1 MSLERLVFIL
11 RRVVME
17 KDEKLSMIRHSMA
30 HVMAEA
36 VLEMFPDAQIAIGPS
51 IENGFY
57 YDFELPRQLTEND
70 LEEITA
76 RMKSIIKAGKS
87 FVRKEV
93 TRQEARQLFAG
104 QKYKLE
110 LLDAIPE
117 GESVTIYNQGA
128 FTDLCRGPHVESTK
142 QLNPEAFKLL
152 SIAGAYWRGNEKN
165 AMLTRIYGTAW
176 TNPKDLKAYL
186 EHLAD
191 VERRDHRKLGKEL
204 DLFSLHEEAGP
215 GLVYWHPRGA
225 RIRQA
230 IEQFWR
236 EEHYKNGYEMVY
248 TPHVGKSWLW
258 ETSGHLGFYKDSM
271 YPPMEM
277 DKADYY
283 VKPMNCPFHI
293 MIYNNSLRSYR
304 DLPCRWAELGTVY
317 RYEKAGALH
326 GLMRVRGFT
335 QDDAHLFCTPE
346 QMDDEIEEVLR
357 FSIHM
362 LKSFGFEDFHAYIST
377 RPEKSVG
384 DPALWDSATESLK
397 KAVEKAGLKYD
408 IDEGGGAFY
417 GPKIDLKIKDAIGRE
432 WQLSTVQFDF
442 NLPERFKMTFVD
454 KDGSQKRPLMIHRAL
469 LGSIERFF
477 GVLLENYAGA
487 FPPWLSP
494 DQIAVI
500 PVGEMAFDYARE
512 LEARF
517 RKKGFRAYA
526 DLSGERM
533 NAKIR
538 KAQQMKVPYQVIIGE
553 KEMAADQVSVR
564 YRTGRQ
570 ANGVSTADFISE
582 VRAVIDSKAQLQ

>member
-1 MSLERLVFIL
+1 
-11 RRVVME
+11 ME
-17 KDEKLSMIRHSMA
+17 KDEKLAMIRHSMA

-57 YDFELPRQLTEND
+57 YDFELPRQLVESD
-70 LEEITA
+70 LEEISA
-76 RMKSIIKAGKS
+76 RMKAIIASGKE
-87 FVRKEV
+87 FRRIEV
-93 TRQEARQLFAG
+93 SRDEARKMFAA
-104 QKYKLE
+104 QKFKLE

-117 GESVTIYNQGA
+117 GETVTIYNQGG

-142 QLNPEAFKLL
+142 QLNADAFKLL

-165 AMLTRIYGTAW
+165 PMLTRIYGTAW
-176 TNPKDLKAYL
+176 SNPKELRLYL
-186 EHLAD
+186 DHLAD
-191 VERRDHRKLGKEL
+191 VERRDHRKLGKDL

-225 RIRQA
+225 RIRQT
-230 IEQFWR
+230 IEEFWR
-236 EEHYKNGYEMVY
+236 KEHYANGYEMVY

-346 QMDDEIEEVLR
+346 QMDDEIAEVLR

-362 LKSFGFEDFHAYIST
+362 LKCFGFEEFHAYIST

-384 DPALWDSATESLK
+384 DPALWDSATASLK
-397 KAVEKAGLKYD
+397 KAVEKEGLKYD

-442 NLPERFKMTFVD
+442 NLPERFKMKYVD
-454 KDGSQKRPLMIHRAL
+454 KDGREKRPLMIHRAL

-494 DQIAVI
+494 DQVAIV
-500 PVGEMAFDYARE
+500 PVGEVAFDYARK
-512 LEARF
+512 LEERF
-517 RKKGFRAYA
+517 RKAGLRAYA

-538 KAQQMKVPYQVIIGE
+538 KAQQMKVPYQVIVGE
-553 KEMAADQVSVR
+553 KEMADDLVSVR
-564 YRTGRQ
+564 YRGGRQ
-570 ANGVSTADFISE
+570 ANGVATEDFIHE
-582 VRAVIDSKAQLQ
+582 VQDIVERKAQLG

>member
-1 MSLERLVFIL
+1 MAKEI
-11 RRVVME
+11 E
-17 KDEKLSMIRHSMA
+17 LSTLRHSTA

-36 VLEMFPDAQIAIGPS
+36 VLELFPDAQIAIGPA

-57 YDFELPRQLTEND
+57 YDFDLPRPLTDAD
-70 LEEITA
+70 LETITKNM
-76 RMKSIIKAGKS
+76 RKIINSGRE

-93 TRQEARQLFAG
+93 TREEAKEIFKN

-110 LLDAIPE
+110 LLEAIPE
-117 GESVTIYNQGA
+117 GETVTTYTQGS

-142 QLNPEAFKLL
+142 ELCADGFKLL

-165 AMLTRIYGTAW
+165 KMLTRIYATAW
-176 TNPKDLKAYL
+176 GSKEDLRAYMD
-186 EHLAD
+186 HLAD
-191 VERRDHRKLGKEL
+191 IEKRDHRKLGKEL

-225 RIRQA
+225 RIRQT

-277 DKADYY
+277 DNTDYY

-293 MIYNNSLRSYR
+293 MIYQNSKKSYR

-317 RYEKAGALH
+317 RYEKAGSLH

-335 QDDAHLFCTPE
+335 QDDAHLFVTPD
-346 QMDDEIEEVLR
+346 QMDDEIMEVLR
-357 FSIHM
+357 FSLHM
-362 LKSFGFEDFHAYIST
+362 LHAFGFNDIHAYIST
-377 RPEKSVG
+377 KPEKSVG
-384 DPALWDSATESLK
+384 EVEKWNAATESLK
-397 KAVEKAGLKYD
+397 KAVEKEGLKYD

-442 NLPERFKMTFVD
+442 NLPERFGMTFVD
-454 KDGSQKRPLMIHRAL
+454 KDGVEKRPYMIHRAL

-477 GVLLENYAGA
+477 GVLMENYAGA

-494 DQIAVI
+494 DQIAII
-500 PVGEMAFDYARE
+500 PVGDMAYDYSKDLAST
-512 LEARF
+512 L
-517 RKKGFRAYA
+517 RKEGFRVSL
-526 DLSGERM
+526 DLSDDRM

-538 KAQQMKVPYQVIIGE
+538 KAQKQKTPYMLIIGE
-553 KEMAADQVSVR
+553 KEMAGNLVSIR
-564 YRTGRQ
+564 YR
-570 ANGVSTADFISE
+570 NGKQVNLVPTADFIKE
-582 VRAVIDSKAQLQ
+582 VHTTIDNKEQI

>member
-1 MSLERLVFIL
+1 
-11 RRVVME
+11 
-17 KDEKLSMIRHSMA
+17 
-30 HVMAEA
+30 MAEA
-36 VLEMFPDAQIAIGPS
+36 VLMMFPDAQIAIGPS

-57 YDFELPRQLTEND
+57 YDFDLPRPLTEDD
-70 LEEITA
+70 LETITKNM
-76 RMKSIIKAGKS
+76 RKIINEGHE

-93 TRQEARQLFAG
+93 TRDEARELFKD

-117 GESVTIYNQGA
+117 GETVTIYNQGN
-128 FTDLCRGPHVESTK
+128 FTDLCRGPHVANTK
-142 QLNPEAFKLL
+142 ELAADGFKLL
-152 SIAGAYWRGNEKN
+152 SIAGAYWRGSEKN
-165 AMLTRIYGTAW
+165 KMLTRIYGTAW
-176 TNPKDLKAYL
+176 ASKADLKAYMD
-186 EHLAD
+186 HLAD
-191 VERRDHRKLGKEL
+191 VEKRDHRKLGKEL

-225 RIRQA
+225 RVRQV

-258 ETSGHLGFYKDSM
+258 ETSGHLGFYKDGM

-277 DKADYY
+277 DNTDYY

-293 MIYNNSLRSYR
+293 MIYQNSKRSYR

-317 RYEKAGALH
+317 RYEKAGSLH

-335 QDDAHLFCTPE
+335 QDDAHLFVTPD
-346 QMDDEIEEVLR
+346 QMDDEIMEVLR
-357 FSIHM
+357 FSLHM
-362 LKSFGFEDFHAYIST
+362 LHSFGFNDIHAYIST
-377 RPEKSVG
+377 KPEKSVG
-384 DPALWDSATESLK
+384 EVEKWNAATEALK
-397 KAVEKAGLKYD
+397 KAVEKEGLAYD

-442 NLPERFKMTFVD
+442 NLPERFGMTFVD
-454 KDGSQKRPLMIHRAL
+454 KDGVEKRPYMIHRAL

-477 GVLLENYAGA
+477 GVLIEHYAGA

-494 DQIAVI
+494 DQIAII
-500 PVGEMAFDYARE
+500 PVGEMAYDYAKEVEKTLRAE
-512 LEARF
+512 
-517 RKKGFRAYA
+517 GFRVAT
-526 DLSGERM
+526 DLSDDRM

-538 KAQQMKVPYQVIIGE
+538 KAQKLKTPYMLILGE
-553 KEMAADQVSVR
+553 KERDGKLVSVR
-564 YRTGRQ
+564 YR
-570 ANGVSTADFISE
+570 NGKQDNFLKLEDFISNVHKTVDNKE
-582 VRAVIDSKAQLQ
+582 QI